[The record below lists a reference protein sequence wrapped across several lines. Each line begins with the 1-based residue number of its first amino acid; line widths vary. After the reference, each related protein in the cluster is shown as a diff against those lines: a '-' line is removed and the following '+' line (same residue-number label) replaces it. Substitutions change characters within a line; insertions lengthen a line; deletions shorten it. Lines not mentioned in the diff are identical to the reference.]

1 VVPAVQ
7 VYTSV
12 AARDG
17 RGAFGVV
24 IRDVDGPSA
33 ARQRPRSR
41 RRLPRRRLLPRHPAR
56 RLAGETAGCA
66 ARAGLTEHPEIVAQ
80 LEGHGE
86 VPAELT
92 GLYLQ
97 TKAMLNAYRW
107 SRVELIVRELNA
119 DAASAA
125 MAAVEQPTAPATGAD
140 EDDLDLPLWRWAED
154 ASRRASRLAPAVSE
168 ICPRFTERESVPDRS
183 RTA

>member
-1 VVPAVQ
+1 
-7 VYTSV
+7 
-12 AARDG
+12 
-17 RGAFGVV
+17 VV
-24 IRDVDGPSA
+24 IRDVDGQVLRVSGRA
-33 ARQRPRSR
+33 LGDASLDVASYRAILHGVWRAKRLGAQRVRVF
-41 RRLPRRRLLPRHPAR
+41 
-56 RLAGETAGCA
+56 
-66 ARAGLTEHPEIVAQ
+66 TEHPEIVAQ

-154 ASRRASRLAPAVSE
+154 AAAGASR
-168 ICPRFTERESVPDRS
+168 
-183 RTA
+183 

>member
-1 VVPAVQ
+1 VAV
-7 VYTSV
+7 
-12 AARDG
+12 RDG

-24 IRDVDGPSA
+24 IRDVDGQVLRVSGRA
-33 ARQRPRSR
+33 LGDASLDVASYRAILHGVWRAKRLGAQRVRVF
-41 RRLPRRRLLPRHPAR
+41 
-56 RLAGETAGCA
+56 
-66 ARAGLTEHPEIVAQ
+66 TEHPEIVAQ

-154 ASRRASRLAPAVSE
+154 AAAGASR
-168 ICPRFTERESVPDRS
+168 
-183 RTA
+183 